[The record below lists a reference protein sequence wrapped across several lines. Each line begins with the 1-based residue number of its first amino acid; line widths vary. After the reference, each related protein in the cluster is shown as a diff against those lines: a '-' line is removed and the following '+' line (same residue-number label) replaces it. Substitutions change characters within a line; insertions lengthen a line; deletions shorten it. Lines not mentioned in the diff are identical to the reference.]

1 MEVRHKI
8 CSVLSGSGS
17 FTVLPAPSTPGKRNK
32 CIRRCVRS
40 PLKNYWEFIF
50 EVMSLTA
57 AEYMGSS
64 FIISSTLRMEESTVE

>member
-1 MEVRHKI
+1 MRVN
-8 CSVLSGSGS
+8 SGQLIADSQ
-17 FTVLPAPSTPGKRNK
+17 
-32 CIRRCVRS
+32 RCAQSAQIKFHS
-40 PLKNYWEFIF
+40 PLGRIPIAIYYWLSAICYWEFIF

>member
-1 MEVRHKI
+1 MRCTCWKRQFY
-8 CSVLSGSGS
+8 GFAGS
-17 FTVLPAPSTPGKRNK
+17 FDTGQAQYSY
-32 CIRRCVRS
+32 RRGVNS
-40 PLKNYWEFIF
+40 PLKNHWEFIF